1 MAVTDASLKAK
12 YTGNSSTT
20 VFTYGFKIFSK
31 NDIYVGIIDNSVSP
45 ATITQLTVDTDFTVT
60 GVGSDAGGTV
70 TYPITGTPLPSTK
83 QIVIKPSLEYTQEL
97 VLANQSDKPIE
108 LALDKLSV
116 QIKQVAEELNR
127 AVKLTDATIDTPET
141 VLSKIYNAAS
151 DSATASSAAAT
162 AITQAGIATTQAGI
176 ATAAAASVSLPS
188 VTGQAL
194 KALRVNAGGTGYEL
208 YTVAGGGTG
217 VLKDMNIGDG
227 LENDGSGNL
236 RVKLNGSQLARS
248 AAGMSIAA
256 NSIGPTELVST
267 SVTAGSYTNA
277 NITVDADGRL
287 TAASNGTVGTGRLI
301 GYQVFISSGN
311 YNKGTNNPSFV
322 IVEVVGGGGGGGGAG
337 SSATPKAGSGGGGG
351 GYALKKI
358 LAASLV
364 ATETVTVG
372 SGGTAGANTGG
383 NGGTGG
389 TSSFGSHCSATGGAA
404 GNGIGSSGNA
414 TVVGA
419 LGGSGSGGDINRDGG
434 AGGAGFG
441 FYVSSSSASF
451 TSATLQVGGNG
462 GASILG
468 NGGRGAI
475 VTGQVALNAQDNTG
489 GGGGGAAGTSQ
500 PGGTGGSGIVI
511 VWEYA

>member
-31 NDIYVGIIDNSVSP
+31 SDIYVGIIDNSVSP

-60 GVGSDAGGTV
+60 GVGSNAGGTV

-127 AVKLTDATIDTPET
+127 AAKLTDATEDSPET
-141 VLSKIYNAAS
+141 LLTAIYNASANATTAS
-151 DSATASSAAAT
+151 AAASAAAASASSAATSASN
-162 AITQAGIATTQAGI
+162 AQSW
-176 ATAAAASVSLPS
+176 AASVNLPS
-188 VTGQAL
+188 VAGQAL
-194 KALRVNAGGTGYEL
+194 KALRVNAGGTAYEL

-227 LENDGSGNL
+227 LENDGAGNL

-256 NSIGPTELVST
+256 NSIGPTELVAT
-267 SVTAGSYTNA
+267 AVTAGSYTNA

-287 TAASNGTVGTGRLI
+287 TAASNGTGGTGRLI
-301 GYQVFISSGN
+301 GYQVFTTSGT
-311 YNKGTNNPSFV
+311 YSKGTNNPSFV
-322 IVEVVGGGGGGGGAG
+322 VVEVVGGGGGGGGA
-337 SSATPKAGSGGGGG
+337 SNNAGSYSAGAGGGGAG
-351 GYALKKI
+351 GYSMKKI
-358 LAASLV
+358 LNASL
-364 ATETVTVG
+364 ASSESVTVG
-372 SGGTAGANTGG
+372 SGGSAGATTPT
-383 NGGTGG
+383 NGGAGG
-389 TSSFGSHCSATGGAA
+389 TSSFGTHATA
-404 GNGIGSSGNA
+404 
-414 TVVGA
+414 
-419 LGGSGSGGDINRDGG
+419 
-434 AGGAGFG
+434 
-441 FYVSSSSASF
+441 
-451 TSATLQVGGNG
+451 
-462 GASILG
+462 
-468 NGGRGAI
+468 
-475 VTGQVALNAQDNTG
+475 TG
-489 GGGGGAAGTSQ
+489 GGGGLTSQNAAIRAGGAGGSGASGDVNGAGQKGGDGYTPSNGSTGSIAVAGEGGPSLLAGYGKGGQGGATIGAGTDA
-500 PGGTGGSGIVI
+500 GGTGWQGIVI